1 MMVYQ
6 MIEKILQTK
15 KMKSHGSREEGAT
28 NVQPGK
34 RRGGC
39 FMLYLLY
46 IVNLISTL
54 LQETKKG
61 AVVVEDHAGDHIGET
76 RGIRKDEG

>member
-61 AVVVEDHAGDHIGET
+61 VAVVEDHEGGPHRRKKGDTE
-76 RGIRKDEG
+76 DER